1 VELFNISWELK
12 PADPPRRNDFKA
24 GRNNPKA
31 GRNNFKAGGASFK
44 IQRNKIQM
52 RLSMNSK
59 S

>member
-1 VELFNISWELK
+1 VELFNLSWELK
-12 PADPPRRNDFKA
+12 PAAPPRRNDFKA

-31 GRNNFKAGGASFK
+31 GRNNFKAGRSSFK

-52 RLSMNSK
+52 SLSMNSN